1 MSTASQT
8 AISVDAPGKV
18 NLYLAVGD
26 VRPDGYHPL
35 TTLFAAVSLTETVT
49 VSEGQTQGL
58 SLSMDIVPG
67 SLVDQQMQAGQ
78 FDPADVPMDERNLV
92 YRAAELILAEHGI
105 SGHGVESAPAL
116 HLHIAKAVPVAGGMA
131 GGSADAAAA
140 LIATDRYLHAT
151 GRTGAL
157 LTQTDYERL
166 AAQLGADI
174 PFSVRAALGQ
184 ALALGQGTGTELQ
197 NIAAPR
203 EPLHLVIVAAQF
215 GLSTPSVFK
224 QLDAGRAA
232 GEYPASGE
240 LVEPVELLSTLN
252 SYDGSEAALASL
264 APLLRNDLQAPALS
278 CAPQLEQTLN
288 LRESEGVYASLV
300 SGSGPTV
307 LLLVSSQ
314 ARAEA
319 LASTLRAAGNHAVS
333 AVSAILNHP

>member
-1 MSTASQT
+1 MSTASQVT
-8 AISVDAPGKV
+8 ISVEAPGKV

-35 TTLFAAVSLTETVT
+35 TTLFAAVSLTETIT
-49 VSEGQTQGL
+49 VSEGQTPGL

-67 SLVDQQMQAGQ
+67 SLVDQQTQAGQ
-78 FDPADVPMDERNLV
+78 FDPAAVPLDERNLV

-105 SGHGVESAPAL
+105 ESAPAL

-151 GRTGAL
+151 GCTGAL
-157 LTQTDYERL
+157 LTQIDYERL

-197 NIAAPR
+197 NVAAPR

-224 QLDAGRAA
+224 QLDAGRAS
-232 GEYPASGE
+232 GLYPVSGE
-240 LVEPVELLSTLN
+240 LVEPAELLAALS
-252 SYDGSEAALASL
+252 SYDGSEAALTSL

-288 LRESEGVYASLV
+288 LRDSDGVYASLV

-307 LLLVSSQ
+307 LLLASSKAQ
-314 ARAEA
+314 AEA
-319 LASTLRAAGNHAVS
+319 LAVSLCAADHHAVVAEVPS
-333 AVSAILNHP
+333 A

>member
-1 MSTASQT
+1 MSTASQV

-35 TTLFAAVSLTETVT
+35 TTLFAAVSLTETIT
-49 VSEGQTQGL
+49 VSEGQIPGL

-67 SLVDQQMQAGQ
+67 SLVNQQMQAGQ

-197 NIAAPR
+197 NVTALR

-224 QLDAGRAA
+224 QLDAGRAS
-232 GEYPASGE
+232 GRYPASGE
-240 LVEPVELLSTLN
+240 LVEPAELLEALN

-264 APLLRNDLQAPALS
+264 AALLRNDLQAPALS
-278 CAPQLEQTLN
+278 CAPQLAETLA
-288 LRESEGVYASLV
+288 LRNDGAVHASLV

-307 LLLVSSQ
+307 LLLASSQ

-319 LASTLRAAGNHAVS
+319 LATSLRVEGHHAVAAEVTS
-333 AVSAILNHP
+333 A

>member
-8 AISVDAPGKV
+8 AISVDTPGKV

-35 TTLFAAVSLTETVT
+35 TTLFAAVSLTETIT
-49 VSEGQTQGL
+49 VSEGQIPGL

-105 SGHGVESAPAL
+105 ESAPAL

-140 LIATDRYLHAT
+140 LIATDRYLHTT
-151 GRTGAL
+151 GRTDAL
-157 LTQTDYERL
+157 LTQADYERL

-184 ALALGQGTGTELQ
+184 TLALGQGTGTELQ
-197 NIAAPR
+197 NVEAPP
-203 EPLHLVIVAAQF
+203 ESLHLVIVAAQF
-215 GLSTPSVFK
+215 GLATPSVFK

-232 GEYPASGE
+232 GLYPASGE
-240 LVEPVELLSTLN
+240 LVEPVELLDALK
-252 SYDGSEAALASL
+252 SYDGSDTALASL
-264 APLLRNDLQAPALS
+264 AALLRNDLQAPALS
-278 CAPQLEQTLN
+278 CASQLEQTLN
-288 LRESEGVYASLV
+288 LRDSEGVYASLV

-307 LLLVSSQ
+307 LLLASSQ

-319 LASTLRAAGNHAVS
+319 LATSLRVEGHHAVAAEVTS
-333 AVSAILNHP
+333 A

>member
-1 MSTASQT
+1 MSTASQV

-35 TTLFAAVSLTETVT
+35 TTLFAAVSLTETIT
-49 VSEGQTQGL
+49 VSEGQAPGL

-78 FDPADVPMDERNLV
+78 FDPVDVPLDERNLV

-105 SGHGVESAPAL
+105 ESAPAL

-157 LTQTDYERL
+157 LNQMDYERL
-166 AAQLGADI
+166 AAQVGADI

-184 ALALGQGTGTELQ
+184 TLALGQGTGTELQ
-197 NIAAPR
+197 NVVAPR

-224 QLDAGRAA
+224 QLDAGRAS
-232 GEYPASGE
+232 GLYPASGE
-240 LVEPVELLSTLN
+240 LVEPAELLAALS
-252 SYDGSEAALASL
+252 SYDGSEEALASL

-288 LRESEGVYASLV
+288 LRDSEGVYASLV

-307 LLLVSSQ
+307 LLLASSKVQ
-314 ARAEA
+314 AET
-319 LASTLRAAGNHAVS
+319 LASALRATGNHAVS
-333 AVSAILNHP
+333 AVSAALHH

>member
-35 TTLFAAVSLTETVT
+35 TTLFAAVSLTETIT
-49 VSEGQTQGL
+49 VSEGAVPGL

-78 FDPADVPMDERNLV
+78 FNPADVPMDERNLV

-105 SGHGVESAPAL
+105 DSAPAL

-157 LTQTDYERL
+157 LTPADYERL
-166 AAQLGADI
+166 AAHLGADI

-184 ALALGQGTGTELQ
+184 TLALGQGTGTELQ
-197 NIAAPR
+197 NVAAPQ

-224 QLDAGRAA
+224 QLDDGRAS
-232 GEYPASGE
+232 GLYPASGE
-240 LVEPVELLSTLN
+240 LVEPAELLEVLN

-288 LRESEGVYASLV
+288 LRDSEGVYASLV

-307 LLLVSSQ
+307 LLLTSSHAQ
-314 ARAEA
+314 AEA
-319 LASTLRAAGNHAVS
+319 LATSLRVEGHHAVATEVTS
-333 AVSAILNHP
+333 A

>member
-67 SLVDQQMQAGQ
+67 SLVDQQMKAGQ
-78 FDPADVPMDERNLV
+78 FDPAEVPMDERNLV
-92 YRAAELILAEHGI
+92 YRAAELILVEHGI

-131 GGSADAAAA
+131 GGSADAA

-151 GRTGAL
+151 GRTDGL
-157 LTQTDYERL
+157 LTPGDYERL

-184 ALALGQGTGTELQ
+184 TLALGQGTGTELQ
-197 NIAAPR
+197 NVEAPP
-203 EPLHLVIVAAQF
+203 ESLHLVIVAAQF
-215 GLSTPSVFK
+215 GLATPSVFK

-232 GEYPASGE
+232 GLYPASGE
-240 LVEPVELLSTLN
+240 LVEPVELLEALK
-252 SYDGSEAALASL
+252 SYDGSDTALASL
-264 APLLRNDLQAPALS
+264 AALLRNDLQAPALS
-278 CAPQLEQTLN
+278 CAPQLEQTLD
-288 LRESEGVYASLV
+288 LRDSEGMYASLV

-307 LLLVSSQ
+307 LLLASSQ

-319 LASTLRAAGNHAVS
+319 LATSLRGEGHHAVAAEVTS
-333 AVSAILNHP
+333 A

>member
-8 AISVDAPGKV
+8 AVSVHAPGKV

-105 SGHGVESAPAL
+105 SGHGVESAPVL

-140 LIATDRYLHAT
+140 LIATDRYLHVT
-151 GRTGAL
+151 GRTDGL
-157 LTQTDYERL
+157 LTPGDYERL

-184 ALALGQGTGTELQ
+184 TLALGQGTGTELQ
-197 NIAAPR
+197 NVEAPP
-203 EPLHLVIVAAQF
+203 ESLHLVIVAAQF
-215 GLSTPSVFK
+215 GLATPSVFK
-224 QLDAGRAA
+224 QLDEGRAS
-232 GEYPASGE
+232 GLYPASGE
-240 LVEPVELLSTLN
+240 LVEPVELLDALK
-252 SYDGSEAALASL
+252 SYDGSDAALASL
-264 APLLRNDLQAPALS
+264 AALLRNDLQAPALS
-278 CAPQLEQTLN
+278 CAPQLAETLV
-288 LRESEGVYASLV
+288 LRNDGAVHASLV

-307 LLLVSSQ
+307 LLLASSQ

-319 LASTLRAAGNHAVS
+319 LATSLRVEGHHAVAAEVTS
-333 AVSAILNHP
+333 A

>member
-1 MSTASQT
+1 MSTQV

-35 TTLFAAVSLTETVT
+35 TTLFAAVSLMETIT
-49 VSEGQTQGL
+49 VSEGQTPGL
-58 SLSMDIVPG
+58 SLSMDIMPG
-67 SLVDQQMQAGQ
+67 SLVEQQMQAGQ

-105 SGHGVESAPAL
+105 GSVPAL

-184 ALALGQGTGTELQ
+184 TLALGQGTGTKLQ
-197 NIAAPR
+197 NVAAPR

-232 GEYPASGE
+232 GLYPASGE
-240 LVEPVELLSTLN
+240 LVEPLELLEALN

-264 APLLRNDLQAPALS
+264 AALLRNDLQAPALS
-278 CAPQLEQTLN
+278 CAPQLAETLA
-288 LRESEGVYASLV
+288 LRNDGAAHASLV

-307 LLLVSSQ
+307 LLLASSQ

-319 LASTLRAAGNHAVS
+319 LATSLRVEGHHAVAAEVTS
-333 AVSAILNHP
+333 A

>member
-1 MSTASQT
+1 MSTASQVT
-8 AISVDAPGKV
+8 ISVEAPGKV

-35 TTLFAAVSLTETVT
+35 TTLFAAVSLTETIT
-49 VSEGQTQGL
+49 VSEGQTPGL

-78 FDPADVPMDERNLV
+78 FDPAAVPMDERNLV
-92 YRAAELILAEHGI
+92 YRAAELILAEHSI
-105 SGHGVESAPAL
+105 ESVPAL

-151 GRTGAL
+151 GRTDAL
-157 LTQTDYERL
+157 LAQADYERL

-184 ALALGQGTGTELQ
+184 TLALGQGTGTDLQ
-197 NIAAPR
+197 DVAAPR

-224 QLDAGRAA
+224 QLDAGRAS
-232 GEYPASGE
+232 GLYPASGE
-240 LVEPVELLSTLN
+240 LVEPAELLSVLS
-252 SYDGSEAALASL
+252 SYDGSEAALTSL

-278 CAPQLEQTLN
+278 CAPQLEQALN
-288 LRESEGVYASLV
+288 LCNSEGVYASQV

-307 LLLVSSQ
+307 LLLTSSQ
-314 ARAEA
+314 NRAEA
-319 LASTLRAAGNHAVS
+319 LATSLRAAGHHAVNAMS
-333 AVSAILNHP
+333 A

>member
-8 AISVDAPGKV
+8 AVSVHAPGKV
-18 NLYLAVGD
+18 NMYLAVGD
-26 VRPDGYHPL
+26 VHPDGYHPL

-105 SGHGVESAPAL
+105 EPAPAL

-140 LIATDRYLHAT
+140 LIATDRYLHAS
-151 GRTGAL
+151 GRTDGL
-157 LTQTDYERL
+157 LTPGDYERL

-184 ALALGQGTGTELQ
+184 TLALGQGTGTELQ
-197 NIAAPR
+197 NVEAPP
-203 EPLHLVIVAAQF
+203 ESLHLVIVAAQF
-215 GLSTPSVFK
+215 GLATPSVFK

-232 GEYPASGE
+232 GLYPASGE
-240 LVEPVELLSTLN
+240 LVEPVELLDALK
-252 SYDGSEAALASL
+252 SYDGSDTALASL
-264 APLLRNDLQAPALS
+264 AALLRNDLQAPALS

-288 LRESEGVYASLV
+288 LRDSEGVYASLV

-307 LLLVSSQ
+307 LLLASSQ

-319 LASTLRAAGNHAVS
+319 LATSLRVEGHHAVAAEVTS
-333 AVSAILNHP
+333 A

>member
-35 TTLFAAVSLTETVT
+35 TTLFAAVSLTETIT
-49 VSEGQTQGL
+49 VSEGQTPGLRQAPGL

-78 FDPADVPMDERNLV
+78 FDPAAVPMDERNLV

-105 SGHGVESAPAL
+105 ESASAL

-157 LTQTDYERL
+157 LTQADYERL

-184 ALALGQGTGTELQ
+184 TLALGQGTGTELQ
-197 NIAAPR
+197 NVAAPR

-224 QLDAGRAA
+224 QLDAGRAS
-232 GEYPASGE
+232 GLYPASGE
-240 LVEPVELLSTLN
+240 LVEPAELLAALS
-252 SYDGSEAALASL
+252 SYDGSEAALDSL

-288 LRESEGVYASLV
+288 LRDSESVYASLV

-307 LLLVSSQ
+307 LLLTSSQ
-314 ARAEA
+314 NRAEA
-319 LASTLRAAGNHAVS
+319 LASALRATGNHAVS
-333 AVSAILNHP
+333 AVTAILYH

>member
-8 AISVDAPGKV
+8 AVSVDAPGKV

-58 SLSMDIVPG
+58 SLSMNIVPG

-78 FDPADVPMDERNLV
+78 FDPAEVPMDERNLV

-105 SGHGVESAPAL
+105 DSAPAL

-151 GRTGAL
+151 GCTGAL

-166 AAQLGADI
+166 AARLGADI

-184 ALALGQGTGTELQ
+184 TLALGQGTGTELQ
-197 NIAAPR
+197 NVAVPR

-232 GEYPASGE
+232 GLYPASGE
-240 LVEPVELLSTLN
+240 LIEPAELLKTLN

-278 CAPQLEQTLN
+278 CAPQLAETLA
-288 LRESEGVYASLV
+288 LRNDGAVHASLV

-307 LLLVSSQ
+307 LLLTSSQ
-314 ARAEA
+314 AQAEA
-319 LASTLRAAGNHAVS
+319 LATSLRGEGHHAVATEVTS
-333 AVSAILNHP
+333 A

>member
-1 MSTASQT
+1 MSTPSQV

-35 TTLFAAVSLTETVT
+35 TTLFAAVSLTETIT
-49 VSEGQTQGL
+49 VSEGQAPGL

-78 FDPADVPMDERNLV
+78 FDPAAVPMDERNLV
-92 YRAAELILAEHGI
+92 YRAAELILAEHG
-105 SGHGVESAPAL
+105 SDSAPEL
-116 HLHIAKAVPVAGGMA
+116 HLHIAKAVPVSGGMA

-151 GRTGAL
+151 GRTDAL
-157 LTQTDYERL
+157 LAQADYERF

-184 ALALGQGTGTELQ
+184 TLALGQGTGTELQ
-197 NIAAPR
+197 NVAAPR

-224 QLDAGRAA
+224 QLDAGRAS
-232 GEYPASGE
+232 GLYPASGE
-240 LVEPVELLSTLN
+240 LVEPAELLSVLS

-278 CAPQLEQTLN
+278 CAPQLEQTLD
-288 LRESEGVYASLV
+288 LRDSEGVYASLV

-307 LLLVSSQ
+307 LLLTSSQ
-314 ARAEA
+314 NRAEA
-319 LASTLRAAGNHAVS
+319 LATSLRATGNHAVS
-333 AVSAILNHP
+333 AVTAILYY

>member
-67 SLVDQQMQAGQ
+67 SLVDQQMKAGQ
-78 FDPADVPMDERNLV
+78 FDPAEVPMDERNLV
-92 YRAAELILAEHGI
+92 YRAAELILVEHGI
-105 SGHGVESAPAL
+105 ESTPAL

-151 GRTGAL
+151 GRTDGL
-157 LTQTDYERL
+157 LTPGDYERL

-184 ALALGQGTGTELQ
+184 TLALGQGTGTELQ
-197 NIAAPR
+197 NVEAPP
-203 EPLHLVIVAAQF
+203 ESLHLVIVAAQF
-215 GLSTPSVFK
+215 GLATPSVFK

-232 GEYPASGE
+232 GLYPASGE
-240 LVEPVELLSTLN
+240 LVEPVELLEALK
-252 SYDGSEAALASL
+252 SYDGSDTALASL
-264 APLLRNDLQAPALS
+264 AALLRNDLQAPALS
-278 CAPQLEQTLN
+278 CAPQLEQTLD
-288 LRESEGVYASLV
+288 LRDSEGMYASLV

-307 LLLVSSQ
+307 LLLASSQ

-319 LASTLRAAGNHAVS
+319 LATSLRGEGHHAVAAEVTS
-333 AVSAILNHP
+333 A

>member
-1 MSTASQT
+1 MSTASQV

-35 TTLFAAVSLTETVT
+35 TTLFAAVSLTETIT
-49 VSEGQTQGL
+49 VSEGQTPGL
-58 SLSMDIVPG
+58 RLSMDIVPG

-78 FDPADVPMDERNLV
+78 FDPAAVPMDERNLV
-92 YRAAELILAEHGI
+92 YRATELILAEHGI
-105 SGHGVESAPAL
+105 ESAPAL

-140 LIATDRYLHAT
+140 LIATDRYLHTT

-157 LTQTDYERL
+157 LTQADYERL

-184 ALALGQGTGTELQ
+184 TFALGQGTGTELQ
-197 NIAAPR
+197 NVAAPR
-203 EPLHLVIVAAQF
+203 KPLHLVIVAAQF
-215 GLSTPSVFK
+215 GLSTPSVFR
-224 QLDAGRAA
+224 QLDAGRAS
-232 GEYPASGE
+232 GLYPASGE
-240 LVEPVELLSTLN
+240 LVKPAELLSALS

-288 LRESEGVYASLV
+288 LRDREGVYASLV

-307 LLLVSSQ
+307 LLLASSQ
-314 ARAEA
+314 NRAEA
-319 LASTLRAAGNHAVS
+319 FASALRAAGHHAVNTMS
-333 AVSAILNHP
+333 A

>member
-1 MSTASQT
+1 MSTASQV

-35 TTLFAAVSLTETVT
+35 ITLFAAVSLMETIT
-49 VSEGQTQGL
+49 VSEGQASGL

-78 FDPADVPMDERNLV
+78 FDPVDVPMDERNLV

-116 HLHIAKAVPVAGGMA
+116 HLHIAKAVPVAGCMA

-151 GRTGAL
+151 GRTGSQ
-157 LTQTDYERL
+157 LTQTEYERL

-174 PFSVRAALGQ
+174 TFSVSAALGQ
-184 ALALGQGTGTELQ
+184 TLALGQGTGTELQ
-197 NIAAPR
+197 NVAAPR

-240 LVEPVELLSTLN
+240 LMEPVELLETLN

-278 CAPQLEQTLN
+278 CAPQLAETLA
-288 LRESEGVYASLV
+288 LRNDGAAHASLV

-307 LLLVSSQ
+307 LLLASSQ

-319 LASTLRAAGNHAVS
+319 LATSLRVEGHHAVAAEVTS
-333 AVSAILNHP
+333 A

>member
-8 AISVDAPGKV
+8 AVSVHAPGKV

-35 TTLFAAVSLTETVT
+35 TTLFAAVSLTEIIT
-49 VSEGQTQGL
+49 VSEGAAPGL

-92 YRAAELILAEHGI
+92 YRAAELILAEHAI

-184 ALALGQGTGTELQ
+184 TLALGQGTGTELQ
-197 NIAAPR
+197 NVAAPQ

-224 QLDAGRAA
+224 QLDAGRAV

-240 LVEPVELLSTLN
+240 LVEPAELLKTLN
-252 SYDGSEAALASL
+252 SYDGSEAELASL

-278 CAPQLEQTLN
+278 CAPQLAETLA
-288 LRESEGVYASLV
+288 LRNDGAVHASLV

-307 LLLVSSQ
+307 LLLASSQ

-319 LASTLRAAGNHAVS
+319 LATSLRGEGHHAVATEVTS
-333 AVSAILNHP
+333 A

>member
-1 MSTASQT
+1 MSTASQA

-35 TTLFAAVSLTETVT
+35 TTLFAAVSLTETIT
-49 VSEGQTQGL
+49 VSEGQAPGL

-105 SGHGVESAPAL
+105 DSAPAL

-157 LTQTDYERL
+157 LTQMDYERL

-184 ALALGQGTGTELQ
+184 TLALGQGTGTELQ
-197 NIAAPR
+197 NVAAPR

-224 QLDAGRAA
+224 QLDAGRAS
-232 GEYPASGE
+232 GLYPASGE
-240 LVEPVELLSTLN
+240 LVEPAELLSALS

-288 LRESEGVYASLV
+288 LRDSEGVYASLV

-307 LLLVSSQ
+307 LLLASSQ
-314 ARAEA
+314 DQAEA
-319 LASTLRAAGNHAVS
+319 LATSLRATGNHAVS
-333 AVSAILNHP
+333 AVTVILYH

>member
-8 AISVDAPGKV
+8 AVSVHAPGKV

-35 TTLFAAVSLTETVT
+35 TTLFAAVSLTEIIT

-92 YRAAELILAEHGI
+92 YRAAELILTEHGI
-105 SGHGVESAPAL
+105 DSAPAL

-151 GRTGAL
+151 GRTGGL
-157 LTQTDYERL
+157 LTPADYECL

-184 ALALGQGTGTELQ
+184 TLALGQGTGTELQ
-197 NIAAPR
+197 NVAAPQ

-215 GLSTPSVFK
+215 GLATPSVFK

-232 GEYPASGE
+232 GLYPASGE
-240 LVEPVELLSTLN
+240 LVEPAELLDALKSN
-252 SYDGSEAALASL
+252 DGSEAALASL
-264 APLLRNDLQAPALS
+264 AALLRNDLQAPALS
-278 CAPQLEQTLN
+278 CAPQLAETLA
-288 LRESEGVYASLV
+288 LRNDGAVHASLV

-307 LLLVSSQ
+307 LLLTSSQ
-314 ARAEA
+314 AQAEA
-319 LASTLRAAGNHAVS
+319 LATSLRGEGHHAVATEVTS
-333 AVSAILNHP
+333 A

>member
-1 MSTASQT
+1 MSTQV

-35 TTLFAAVSLTETVT
+35 TTLFAAVSLTETIT
-49 VSEGQTQGL
+49 VSEGQTPGL

-78 FDPADVPMDERNLV
+78 FDPAAVPMDERNLV

-105 SGHGVESAPAL
+105 ESAPAL

-140 LIATDRYLHAT
+140 LIATDRYLHTT
-151 GRTGAL
+151 GRTDAL
-157 LTQTDYERL
+157 LTQMDYERL

-184 ALALGQGTGTELQ
+184 TLALGQGTGTELQ
-197 NIAAPR
+197 NVAAPR

-224 QLDAGRAA
+224 QLDAGRAS
-232 GEYPASGE
+232 GLYPASGE
-240 LVEPVELLSTLN
+240 LMEPVELLETLN

-278 CAPQLEQTLN
+278 CAPQLAETLA
-288 LRESEGVYASLV
+288 LRNDGAAHASLV

-307 LLLVSSQ
+307 LLLASSQ

-319 LASTLRAAGNHAVS
+319 LATSLRVEGHHAVAAEVTS
-333 AVSAILNHP
+333 A

>member
-8 AISVDAPGKV
+8 AVSVHAPGKV

-35 TTLFAAVSLTETVT
+35 TTLFAAVSLTEIIT

-92 YRAAELILAEHGI
+92 YRAAELILTEHGI
-105 SGHGVESAPAL
+105 DSAPAL
-116 HLHIAKAVPVAGGMA
+116 HLHIVKAVPVAGGMA

-151 GRTGAL
+151 GRTDGL
-157 LTQTDYERL
+157 LTPADYECL

-184 ALALGQGTGTELQ
+184 TLALGQGTGTELQ
-197 NIAAPR
+197 NVAAPQ

-215 GLSTPSVFK
+215 GLATPSVFK

-232 GEYPASGE
+232 GLYPASGE
-240 LVEPVELLSTLN
+240 LVEPAELLDALKSN
-252 SYDGSEAALASL
+252 DGSEAALASL
-264 APLLRNDLQAPALS
+264 AALLRNDLQAPALS
-278 CAPQLEQTLN
+278 CAPQLAETLA
-288 LRESEGVYASLV
+288 LRNDGAVHASLV

-307 LLLVSSQ
+307 LLLTSSQ
-314 ARAEA
+314 AQAEA
-319 LASTLRAAGNHAVS
+319 LATSLRGEGHHAVATEVTS
-333 AVSAILNHP
+333 A

>member
-1 MSTASQT
+1 MSTASQV

-35 TTLFAAVSLTETVT
+35 TTLFAAVSLTETIT
-49 VSEGQTQGL
+49 VSEGQTPVLRQTPGL

-105 SGHGVESAPAL
+105 DSAPAL

-157 LTQTDYERL
+157 LTQADYERL

-184 ALALGQGTGTELQ
+184 TLALGQGTGTELQ
-197 NIAAPR
+197 NVAAPR

-224 QLDAGRAA
+224 QLDAGRAS
-232 GEYPASGE
+232 GLYPASGE
-240 LVEPVELLSTLN
+240 LVEPAELLSALS

-264 APLLRNDLQAPALS
+264 ALLLRNDLQAPALS

-288 LRESEGVYASLV
+288 LRDSEGVYASLV

-307 LLLVSSQ
+307 LLLASSQ
-314 ARAEA
+314 DRAES
-319 LASTLRAAGNHAVS
+319 LASSLRATGHHAVATEVTS
-333 AVSAILNHP
+333 A

>member
-1 MSTASQT
+1 MRKVYALMSTASQV

-35 TTLFAAVSLTETVT
+35 TTLFAAVSLTETIT
-49 VSEGQTQGL
+49 VSKGQTPGL

-67 SLVDQQMQAGQ
+67 SLVDQQMKAGQ
-78 FDPADVPMDERNLV
+78 FDPAAVPMDERNLV

-105 SGHGVESAPAL
+105 ESAPAL

-157 LTQTDYERL
+157 LTQADYEHL

-184 ALALGQGTGTELQ
+184 TLALGQGTGTELQ
-197 NIAAPR
+197 NVAAPR

-215 GLSTPSVFK
+215 GLSTPSVFN
-224 QLDAGRAA
+224 QLDAGRAS
-232 GEYPASGE
+232 GLYPASGE
-240 LVEPVELLSTLN
+240 LVEPAELLSVLS

-264 APLLRNDLQAPALS
+264 AALLRNDLQAPALS
-278 CAPQLEQTLN
+278 CAPQLAETLA
-288 LRESEGVYASLV
+288 LRNDGAVHASLV

-307 LLLVSSQ
+307 LLLASSQ

-319 LASTLRAAGNHAVS
+319 LATSLRVEGHHAVAAEVTS
-333 AVSAILNHP
+333 A

>member
-1 MSTASQT
+1 MSTASQVT
-8 AISVDAPGKV
+8 ISVEAPGKV

-35 TTLFAAVSLTETVT
+35 TTLFAAVSLTETIT
-49 VSEGQTQGL
+49 VSEGQAPGP

-105 SGHGVESAPAL
+105 DSAPVL

-140 LIATDRYLHAT
+140 LIATDRYLYAT

-157 LTQTDYERL
+157 LTQADYERL

-184 ALALGQGTGTELQ
+184 TLALGQGTGTELQ
-197 NIAAPR
+197 NVAAPR
-203 EPLHLVIVAAQF
+203 EPLPLVIVAAQF

-224 QLDAGRAA
+224 QLDAGRAS
-232 GEYPASGE
+232 GLYPASGE
-240 LVEPVELLSTLN
+240 LVEPAELLAVLS

-278 CAPQLEQTLN
+278 CAPQLEQALN
-288 LRESEGVYASLV
+288 LRDSEGVYASLV

-307 LLLVSSQ
+307 LLLASSQ
-314 ARAEA
+314 AQAEA
-319 LASTLRAAGNHAVS
+319 LASALRTTGNHAVS
-333 AVSAILNHP
+333 AVSAVLHH

>member
-1 MSTASQT
+1 MSTQV

-26 VRPDGYHPL
+26 VRQDGYHPL
-35 TTLFAAVSLTETVT
+35 TTLFAAVSLTETIT
-49 VSEGQTQGL
+49 VSEGQMPGL

-67 SLVDQQMQAGQ
+67 SLVEQQMQAGQ

-105 SGHGVESAPAL
+105 ESVPAL

-184 ALALGQGTGTELQ
+184 TLALGQGTGTELQ

-240 LVEPVELLSTLN
+240 LVEPLELLEALN
-252 SYDGSEAALASL
+252 SYDSSEAALASL
-264 APLLRNDLQAPALS
+264 AALLRNDLQAPALS
-278 CAPQLEQTLN
+278 CAPQLAETLA
-288 LRESEGVYASLV
+288 LRNDGAVHASLV

-307 LLLVSSQ
+307 LLLASSQ

-319 LASTLRAAGNHAVS
+319 LATSLRVEGHHAVAAEVTS
-333 AVSAILNHP
+333 A

>member
-1 MSTASQT
+1 MSTQV

-35 TTLFAAVSLTETVT
+35 TTLFAAVSLTETIT
-49 VSEGQTQGL
+49 VSEGQTPGL

-78 FDPADVPMDERNLV
+78 FDPAAVPMDERNLV

-105 SGHGVESAPAL
+105 ESAPAL

-140 LIATDRYLHAT
+140 LIATDRYLHTT
-151 GRTGAL
+151 GRTDAL
-157 LTQTDYERL
+157 LTQMDYERL

-184 ALALGQGTGTELQ
+184 TLALGQGTGTELQ
-197 NIAAPR
+197 NVAAPR

-224 QLDAGRAA
+224 QLDAGRAS
-232 GEYPASGE
+232 GLYPASGE
-240 LVEPVELLSTLN
+240 LVEPAELLSALS

-264 APLLRNDLQAPALS
+264 AALLRNDLQAPALS
-278 CAPQLEQTLN
+278 CAPQLAETLA
-288 LRESEGVYASLV
+288 LRNDGAVHASLV

-307 LLLVSSQ
+307 LLLASSQ

-319 LASTLRAAGNHAVS
+319 LATSLRVEGHHAVAAEVTS
-333 AVSAILNHP
+333 A

>member
-1 MSTASQT
+1 MSTASQV

-35 TTLFAAVSLTETVT
+35 ITLFAAVSLMETIT
-49 VSEGQTQGL
+49 VSEEQAPGL

-67 SLVDQQMQAGQ
+67 SLVNQQMQAGQ
-78 FDPADVPMDERNLV
+78 FDPADVPLDERNLV

-105 SGHGVESAPAL
+105 ESAPAL

-232 GEYPASGE
+232 GLYPASGE
-240 LVEPVELLSTLN
+240 LVEPLELLEALN

-264 APLLRNDLQAPALS
+264 AALLRNDLQAPALS
-278 CAPQLEQTLN
+278 CAPQLAETLA
-288 LRESEGVYASLV
+288 LRNDGAAHASLV

-307 LLLVSSQ
+307 LLLASSQ

-319 LASTLRAAGNHAVS
+319 LATSLRVEGHHAVAAEVTS
-333 AVSAILNHP
+333 A

>member
-35 TTLFAAVSLTETVT
+35 TTLFAAVSLTETIT
-49 VSEGQTQGL
+49 VSEGQTLGL

-105 SGHGVESAPAL
+105 DSAPAL

-151 GRTGAL
+151 GHTGAL
-157 LTQTDYERL
+157 LTPADYERL

-184 ALALGQGTGTELQ
+184 TIALGQGTGTELQ
-197 NIAAPR
+197 NVAAPQ
-203 EPLHLVIVAAQF
+203 EPLYLVIVAAQF

-224 QLDAGRAA
+224 QLDAGRAS
-232 GEYPASGE
+232 GLYPASGE
-240 LVEPVELLSTLN
+240 LVEPAEFLGALN

-264 APLLRNDLQAPALS
+264 APLLCNDLQAPALS
-278 CAPQLEQTLN
+278 CAPQLEQTLS
-288 LRESEGVYASLV
+288 LRDSEGVYASLV

-307 LLLVSSQ
+307 LLLTSSHAQ
-314 ARAEA
+314 AEA
-319 LASTLRAAGNHAVS
+319 LATSLRVEGHHAVATEVTS
-333 AVSAILNHP
+333 T

>member
-35 TTLFAAVSLTETVT
+35 TTLFAAVSLMETIT
-49 VSEGQTQGL
+49 VSEGGAPGL
-58 SLSMDIVPG
+58 NLSMDIVPG
-67 SLVDQQMQAGQ
+67 SLVDQQVQAGQ
-78 FDPADVPMDERNLV
+78 FDPAAVPMDERNLV
-92 YRAAELILAEHGI
+92 YRAAALILAEHGI
-105 SGHGVESAPAL
+105 ESVPAL

-184 ALALGQGTGTELQ
+184 TLALGQGTGTELQ
-197 NIAAPR
+197 NVATPR

-224 QLDAGRAA
+224 QLDAGRAS
-232 GEYPASGE
+232 GLYPAS
-240 LVEPVELLSTLN
+240 
-252 SYDGSEAALASL
+252 LAS
-264 APLLRNDLQAPALS
+264 LLRNDLQAPALS

-307 LLLVSSQ
+307 LLLTSSQ

-333 AVSAILNHP
+333 AVSTILYH

>member
-1 MSTASQT
+1 MSTASQV

-35 TTLFAAVSLTETVT
+35 TTLFAAVSLTETIT
-49 VSEGQTQGL
+49 VSEGQIPGL

-78 FDPADVPMDERNLV
+78 FDPAAVPMDERNLV
-92 YRAAELILAEHGI
+92 YRAAELILTEHGI
-105 SGHGVESAPAL
+105 ESVPAL

-151 GRTGAL
+151 GCTGAL

-184 ALALGQGTGTELQ
+184 TFALGQGTGTELQ
-197 NIAAPR
+197 NVEAPP
-203 EPLHLVIVAAQF
+203 ESLHLVIVAAQF
-215 GLSTPSVFK
+215 GLATPSVFK

-240 LVEPVELLSTLN
+240 LVEPLELLEALN
-252 SYDGSEAALASL
+252 SYDSSEAALASL
-264 APLLRNDLQAPALS
+264 AALLRNDLQAPALS
-278 CAPQLEQTLN
+278 CAPQLAETLA
-288 LRESEGVYASLV
+288 LRNDGAVHASLV

-307 LLLVSSQ
+307 LLLASSQ

-319 LASTLRAAGNHAVS
+319 LATSLRVEGHHAVAAEVTS
-333 AVSAILNHP
+333 A

>member
-1 MSTASQT
+1 MSTGSQT

-35 TTLFAAVSLTETVT
+35 TTLFAAVSLTETIT
-49 VSEGQTQGL
+49 VSEGQTPGL

-105 SGHGVESAPAL
+105 ESVPAL

-157 LTQTDYERL
+157 LTQTEYERL

-197 NIAAPR
+197 NVAAPR

-240 LVEPVELLSTLN
+240 LVEPVELLRAPWWISRCRRGSSTQPMCRWM
-252 SYDGSEAALASL
+252 SGT
-264 APLLRNDLQAPALS
+264 S
-278 CAPQLEQTLN
+278 C
-288 LRESEGVYASLV
+288 
-300 SGSGPTV
+300 TV
-307 LLLVSSQ
+307 PRS
-314 ARAEA
+314 
-319 LASTLRAAGNHAVS
+319 
-333 AVSAILNHP
+333 

>member
-35 TTLFAAVSLTETVT
+35 TTLFAAVSLTETIT
-49 VSEGQTQGL
+49 VSEGQTPGLRQTPGL

-67 SLVDQQMQAGQ
+67 SLVNQQMQAGQ

-105 SGHGVESAPAL
+105 DSALAL

-157 LTQTDYERL
+157 LTQTEYERL

-184 ALALGQGTGTELQ
+184 TLALGQGTGTELQ
-197 NIAAPR
+197 NVAAPR

-224 QLDAGRAA
+224 QLDAGRAS
-232 GEYPASGE
+232 GLYPASGE
-240 LVEPVELLSTLN
+240 LVEPAELLSVLS
-252 SYDGSEAALASL
+252 SYDGSEAALDSL

-288 LRESEGVYASLV
+288 LRDSEGVYASLV

-307 LLLVSSQ
+307 LLLTSSQ
-314 ARAEA
+314 NRAEA
-319 LASTLRAAGNHAVS
+319 LASALRDTGNHAVS
-333 AVSAILNHP
+333 AVLNHP

>member
-35 TTLFAAVSLTETVT
+35 TTLFAAVSLTETIT
-49 VSEGQTQGL
+49 VSEGAAPGL

-67 SLVDQQMQAGQ
+67 SLVNQQMQAGQ

-105 SGHGVESAPAL
+105 GSVPAL

-151 GRTGAL
+151 GRTDGL
-157 LTQTDYERL
+157 LTPGDYERL

-184 ALALGQGTGTELQ
+184 TLALGQGTGTELQ
-197 NIAAPR
+197 NVEAPP
-203 EPLHLVIVAAQF
+203 ESLHLVIVAAQF
-215 GLSTPSVFK
+215 GLATPSVFK

-232 GEYPASGE
+232 GLYPASGE
-240 LVEPVELLSTLN
+240 LVEPVELLEALK
-252 SYDGSEAALASL
+252 SYDGSDTALASL
-264 APLLRNDLQAPALS
+264 AALLRNDLQAPALS
-278 CAPQLEQTLN
+278 CAPQLEQTLD
-288 LRESEGVYASLV
+288 LRDSEGMYASLV

-307 LLLVSSQ
+307 LLLASSQ

-319 LASTLRAAGNHAVS
+319 LATSLRGEGHHAVAAEVTS
-333 AVSAILNHP
+333 A

>member
-1 MSTASQT
+1 MSTAPQV

-35 TTLFAAVSLTETVT
+35 TTLFAAVSLTETIT
-49 VSEGQTQGL
+49 VSEGQTPGL

-92 YRAAELILAEHGI
+92 YRAAELILTEHGI
-105 SGHGVESAPAL
+105 ESAPAL

-140 LIATDRYLHAT
+140 LIATDRYLHTT

-157 LTQTDYERL
+157 LTQADYERL

-184 ALALGQGTGTELQ
+184 TLALGRGTGTELQ
-197 NIAAPR
+197 NVAAPR

-224 QLDAGRAA
+224 QLDAGRA
-232 GEYPASGE
+232 
-240 LVEPVELLSTLN
+240 
-252 SYDGSEAALASL
+252 
-264 APLLRNDLQAPALS
+264 
-278 CAPQLEQTLN
+278 
-288 LRESEGVYASLV
+288 
-300 SGSGPTV
+300 
-307 LLLVSSQ
+307 
-314 ARAEA
+314 
-319 LASTLRAAGNHAVS
+319 
-333 AVSAILNHP
+333 